1 MNMMLKKRVFAV
13 VMSAV
18 MLVTGFSGVQAAQTA
33 PGMEAEKRDTV
44 VSPSGMARS
53 TMVSISGMTSAEG
66 IRICMVD
73 TEDHSVW
80 MREKRNDYTLLAG
93 VPGNAGY
100 ADGALTQARFDS
112 PWSVI
117 AYKGGYLVSDMG
129 NQVIRRIRDGQ
140 VTTFAGTAG
149 KTGAVNGRGKRASF
163 HRPTGMALG
172 DDGTVYVADTGN
184 HTIRAIDSKGTV
196 TTFAGA
202 PGKPGTKVGSC
213 AASRFREPTGLFY
226 YKGVLYVADSG
237 NHRICSIANGKVKV
251 VAGSASGKEGDASG
265 KALQAALSN
274 PQQIVMYKGVL
285 YIADTGNGCIKRL
298 KGGKLK
304 TILKAN
310 SRREDRIPVQPRAL
324 MARNGYLY
332 LGDVFTG
339 DLYRIKL

>member
-1 MNMMLKKRVFAV
+1 MMLRKGVFAA

-18 MLVTGFSGVQAAQTA
+18 LLVTGFSGVQAVQAA
-33 PGMEAEKRDTV
+33 PGAGIEKGAV
-44 VSPSGMARS
+44 VSVSGTARD

-80 MREKRNDYTLLAG
+80 MREKKNVYTLFAG

-100 ADGALTQARFDS
+100 ADGALTQAQFDS
-112 PWSVI
+112 PWTVI
-117 AYKGGYLVSDMG
+117 AYKGGYLISDTG
-129 NQVIRRIRDGQ
+129 NHVIRQIQDGQ

-149 KTGAVNGRGKRASF
+149 KPGAVDKKAAKQVSF
-163 HRPTGMALG
+163 NRPTGMALG

-184 HTIRAIDSKGTV
+184 HTIRAIDSKGNV
-196 TTFAGA
+196 TTLAGA
-202 PGKPGTKVGSC
+202 AGKPGTKVGSC

-226 YKGVLYVADSG
+226 DKGVLYVADSG

-251 VAGSASGKEGDASG
+251 VAGSASGEEGDASG

-274 PQQIVMYKGVL
+274 PQQIVAYQGVL
-285 YIADTGNGCIKRL
+285 YIADTGNGCLKRL

-304 TILKAN
+304 TILAAN
-310 SRREDRIPVQPRAL
+310 SRREGRIPAQPRAL
-324 MARNGYLY
+324 MVRNSYLFFGDAFN
-332 LGDVFTG
+332 GDVC
-339 DLYRIKL
+339 RMKL